1 MKIAVSFPIK
11 NKVYVSN
18 PFPITSDNR
27 SYFIQTKDDVAVAV
41 CVIWSGLP
49 VAFAQTIESHE
60 TGEIKATIHGNQS
73 DQYVHLAEYDLR
85 AWQSLLCSYI
95 LIDIDFDNPT
105 STFSAENADEVDKIH
120 VTSASTNRYQPRTR
134 GKEAFE
140 TFGRAFLAIEQGKT
154 HIEIMSHYR
163 EAMLALEVG
172 RSIDAYNSFFLF
184 LESQF
189 CKGQSGTKQ
198 VVTLLSKQVDFTEA
212 LKEVCRD
219 HKPNNHLYPIRFKS
233 IGKVAIEL
241 KPLITEI
248 VELRGAL
255 RHHSLGNP
263 NRWNPNKQEDYSVEA
278 SFLGSVC
285 FSVAFPKTTHLTWN
299 QPYLEQFSSQ
309 AKQEKHIVEVM
320 VTITVRIGETAEEK
334 RFNMT
339 FPQIG
344 LDAHLATAVLQKV
357 IEVVDKE
364 LPGSELFAIRAIH
377 KTRGTE
383 LFRYD
388 VGPTLYR

>member
-1 MKIAVSFPIK
+1 MKLAVSFPIK
-11 NKVYVSN
+11 NRVYVSN
-18 PFPITSDNR
+18 PFPIASDTK
-27 SYFIQTKDDVAVAV
+27 SYFIQTKDDVAISVSV
-41 CVIWSGLP
+41 MWTGLP
-49 VAFAQTIESHE
+49 VAYAQTIESHE
-60 TGEIKATIHGNQS
+60 TGDIKATIHGNQS

-85 AWQSLLCSYI
+85 AWQSLLCAFI

-105 STFSAENADEVDKIH
+105 STFNAENANEVDKIH
-120 VTSASTNRYQPRTR
+120 VSSASTNRYRPRAR

-140 TFGRAFLAIEQGKT
+140 TFGRAFLAIDEGKPQ
-154 HIEIMSHYR
+154 IELMSHYR

-189 CKGQSGTKQ
+189 CKGQSNTRK
-198 VVTLLSKQVDFTEA
+198 VVKLLSEQSDFTDA
-212 LKEVCRD
+212 LKEVCKD
-219 HKPNNHLYPIRFKS
+219 HKPNNHLYAIRFKS
-233 IGKVAIEL
+233 IGLAATKLENV
-241 KPLITEI
+241 ITEI

-278 SFLGSVC
+278 SFLGGVC
-285 FSVAFPKTTHLTWN
+285 FGIAFPKTTHLTWN

-309 AKQEKHIVEVM
+309 AKREKHIVEVM
-320 VTITVRIGETAEEK
+320 VTITIRTDDTAEER

-339 FPQIG
+339 LPQIG

-357 IEVVDKE
+357 IEVVAKE

-377 KTRGTE
+377 KTKGTE

-388 VGPTLYR
+388 VGPTLHR